1 MIPKIIHQTW
11 KTHDV
16 PENCRSWIESWK
28 TLNPEWKH
36 ILWSDDELDEFVSKH
51 YPDFLTIF
59 RGYKLGVQRADAA
72 RYLLLHHFG
81 GVYTDIDT
89 ECLMSLDIFANEDRI
104 VFCDEPKAHSAN
116 YITARGLE
124 RMIFNGTM
132 ASPAQHPFWLD
143 LLKNLER
150 NHYSSMVLD
159 STGPMILSATVQKHR
174 NQNTF
179 SFNSPHL
186 YCGKAVF
193 GKHLTEKRTGDYSN
207 FAVSI
212 HHWIGTWYKQ
222 QPSRKMFKIP
232 LLKKANYF
240 VRLCVYTLT
249 RGKQYLASIN
259 RSLLAANIA
268 PPTNGETISVL
279 IPVRDGEAYIKRCM
293 ELLGALDWPKS
304 QLHITFCEGDSRD
317 GTVAALAKIIA
328 ENKFEFGSISLI
340 HKTVNTNFTRKNRTI
355 AKLQRQRRAGLA
367 VVRNHLI
374 EHAIKP
380 ETDWALWIDIDVND
394 YQPSIL
400 RQLLAEQEKII
411 VPHCIR
417 DDGSNNTFDLNSFV
431 SVYEKRDNFYFKHV
445 IGGLYQPPSATDR
458 RIHLGD
464 VRYHDKISL
473 NGVGGTMLLVHAD
486 VHRAGLVFPDLPY
499 KDLIE
504 TEAFGQLARDYGVTP
519 IGMPNLTIT
528 HPV

>member
-1 MIPKIIHQTW
+1 MIPRIIHQTW
-11 KTHDV
+11 KTHVV
-16 PENCRSWIESWK
+16 PENCRCWVESWK

-36 ILWSDDELDEFVSKH
+36 ILWSDQELDEFVAQH
-51 YPDFLTIF
+51 YPDFLTVY
-59 RGYKLGVQRADAA
+59 RSYKMGVQRADAA

-104 VFCDEPKAHSAN
+104 VFCNEPSAHSGN
-116 YITARGLE
+116 YITSRSLE
-124 RMIFNGTM
+124 RLIFNGTIV
-132 ASPAQHPFWLD
+132 SPANHPFWLE
-143 LLKNLER
+143 LLENLER
-150 NHYSSMVLD
+150 NRFSSMVLD
-159 STGPMILSATVQKHR
+159 STGPIVLSATAQKHH
-174 NQNTF
+174 NQNAF
-179 SFNSPHL
+179 SFNSAHL
-186 YCGKAVF
+186 FCGKEVF
-193 GKHLTEKRTGDYSN
+193 GKPISEKRLGDYGKFN
-207 FAVSI
+207 VSI
-212 HHWIGTWYKQ
+212 HFWIGTWYKPQ
-222 QPSRKMFKIP
+222 TARKKFKIP

-240 VRLCVYTLT
+240 VNSRLHALT
-249 RGKQYLASIN
+249 RGKQYSENIN
-259 RSLLAANIA
+259 RDFLAAEIA
-268 PPTNGETISVL
+268 PPTQHEIIAVL

-304 QLHITFCEGDSRD
+304 QLHITFCEGDSSD

-328 ENKFEFGSISLI
+328 ENKSNFGSISLI

-458 RIHLGD
+458 RIHLED
-464 VRYHDKISL
+464 LRYHDKIRL
-473 NGVGGTMLLVHAD
+473 HGVGGTMLLVHAD
-486 VHRAGLVFPDLPY
+486 VHRAGIRFPDSSY

-504 TEAFGQLARDYGVTP
+504 TEAFGQLARDHGITP
-519 IGMPNLTIT
+519 IGLPNLIIT